1 MVFPC
6 ELLQLLQ
13 LQKHKLDG
21 ELQQPVRRKFQKCI
35 VVTSFLDNISGA
47 GRVRYSTKQ
56 NEVYKGNDLYRRSQK
71 SMLRDKVIEMYSI

>member
-21 ELQQPVRRKFQKCI
+21 ELQLPVRRKFQKCI

-47 GRVRYSTKQ
+47 GRARYSTKQ
-56 NEVYKGNDLYRRSQK
+56 NEVYKSNDLYRSQK